1 MTNEFKKPERKQW
14 LDGKEIDASSSDV
27 FLK

>member
-14 LDGKEIDASSSDV
+14 LDGKKIDANSSDI